1 MKNYY
6 SVRSSSSARCKLARL
21 ASLAILMSVSQNLLK
36 SGVEVYGAATSFIFR
51 NMIAVMNMQIT
62 FTIVKQQLTI
72 PAKKIIL
79 ALVNL
84 ANR

>member
-1 MKNYY
+1 MDVKYY

-21 ASLAILMSVSQNLLK
+21 AFLAILMSVSQNLLK

-62 FTIVKQQLTI
+62 LIIVKQQLTI
-72 PAKKIIL
+72 PARKKYIL
-79 ALVNL
+79 VKL